1 MKKPS
6 SFAQQIQKAQRTIES
21 WSDSRISTLRLEGS
35 DIFLTRHSPD
45 QPSHQ
50 QFKVSGL
57 KEKEHA

>member
-21 WSDSRISTLRLEGS
+21 WPDSRISTLRLEGS

-45 QPSHQ
+45 QPSRQ
-50 QFKVSGL
+50 QSKVTGL